1 MSQWHRTCPTCT
13 CEAWIEI
20 LSHHVA
26 EAMTIAVG
34 ITLAGLCLSL
44 LKVTL

>member
-1 MSQWHRTCPTCT
+1 MIPHCCTCT
-13 CEAWIEI
+13 CEAWAEI

-26 EAMTIAVG
+26 EALTIAVG

-44 LKVTL
+44 LKVNL